1 MCTRFYADIDKE
13 LKPFIDEAR
22 QASFAQ
28 QMMISLSRPLTMSG
42 EIRPTD
48 IAAVIA
54 PAKNGRKA
62 VFPMQWGFSINGLK
76 NPIVNARIESASG
89 KPAFRDSWYRRR
101 CVIPASW
108 YYEWQHFTMPDGRT
122 RTGDKYAIQPEGSA
136 VTWLAGLY
144 RFEETDGFRYPVF
157 VVLTRE
163 PSGAVSG
170 IHDRMPVI
178 LPQSAV
184 DGWIAPDGSPD
195 EIAKLAVTDLVTE
208 KAQTGSAGPGYSG
221 MS

>member
-13 LKPFIDEAR
+13 LKPFADEA
-22 QASFAQ
+22 QSVSFAQ
-28 QMMISLSRPLTMSG
+28 QMMTELSRPLAMSG

-54 PAKNGRKA
+54 PARNGKRA

-76 NPIVNARIESASG
+76 SPIVNARIESAAE
-89 KPAFRDSWYRRR
+89 KPTFRDSWYRRR

-108 YYEWQHFTMPDGRT
+108 YYEWQHYRTPDGRT
-122 RTGDKYAIQPEGSA
+122 RTGEKYAIQPKDSEI
-136 VTWLAGLY
+136 TWLAGLY
-144 RFEETDGFRYPVF
+144 RFEEKGKFRYPVF

-163 PSGAVSG
+163 PCEAVSG

-178 LPQSAV
+178 LPEAAV
-184 DGWIAPDGSPD
+184 DEWIAVGGTPD
-195 EIAKLAVTDLVTE
+195 VTVKKALTDMMVE
-208 KAQTGSAGPGYSG
+208 KA
-221 MS
+221 

>member
-13 LKPFIDEAR
+13 LKPFIDEA
-22 QASFAQ
+22 QNASFAQ

-54 PAKNGRKA
+54 PARNGQRS

-76 NPIVNARIESASG
+76 TPIVNARIESAAE
-89 KPAFRDSWYRRR
+89 KPTFRDSWYRRR

-108 YYEWQHFTMPDGRT
+108 YYEWQHYKTSDGKT
-122 RTGDKYAIQPEGSA
+122 KTGEKYAIQPQNSK

-144 RFEETDGFRYPVF
+144 RFEELNGFKYPVF
-157 VVLTRE
+157 VVLTRD
-163 PSGAVSG
+163 PSESVSG

-178 LPQSAV
+178 LPENAV
-184 DGWIAPDGSPD
+184 GDWIALNGNPD
-195 EIAKLAVTDLVTE
+195 EIVNSAITDLVLE
-208 KAQTGSAGPGYSG
+208 KNIATRG
-221 MS
+221 

>member
-13 LKPFIDEAR
+13 LRPFADAAQR
-22 QASFAQ
+22 ASFAE
-28 QMMISLSRPLTMSG
+28 QMMIELSRPLSMSG

-54 PAKNGRKA
+54 PARNGKRA

-76 NPIVNARIESASG
+76 TPIVNARMESAAE

-108 YYEWQHFTMPDGRT
+108 YYEWQHYKTPDGRM
-122 RTGDKYAIQPEGSA
+122 RTGEKYAIQPKNSGI
-136 VTWLAGLY
+136 TWLAGLY
-144 RFEETDGFRYPVF
+144 RFEEKGKFRYPVF

-163 PSGAVSG
+163 PCEAVSG

-178 LPQSAV
+178 LPESAV
-184 DGWIAPDGSPD
+184 DEWISIGGIPEKTVRNA
-195 EIAKLAVTDLVTE
+195 LTDMMVE
-208 KAQTGSAGPGYSG
+208 KA
-221 MS
+221 

>member
-13 LKPFIDEAR
+13 LKPFIDEA
-22 QASFAQ
+22 QSASFAQ

-54 PAKNGRKA
+54 PARNGQRA
-62 VFPMQWGFSINGLK
+62 VFPMQWGFSISGMK
-76 NPIVNARIESASG
+76 TPIVNARIESAAE
-89 KPAFRDSWYRRR
+89 KPTFRDSWYRRR

-108 YYEWQHFTMPDGRT
+108 YYEWQHYHTPDGKT
-122 RTGDKYAIQPEGSA
+122 RTGEKYAIQPKDTDI
-136 VTWLAGLY
+136 TWLAGLY
-144 RFEETDGFRYPVF
+144 RFEEINGFKYPVF

-163 PSGAVSG
+163 PSESVSA

-178 LPQSAV
+178 LPERLV
-184 DGWIAPDGSPD
+184 DNWIAPNGDPENIIKSA
-195 EIAKLAVTDLVTE
+195 ITDLVLE
-208 KAQTGSAGPGYSG
+208 KT
-221 MS
+221 

>member
-13 LKPFIDEAR
+13 LKPFIDEA
-22 QASFAQ
+22 QNASFAQ
-28 QMMISLSRPLTMSG
+28 QMMISLSRTLTMSG

-54 PAKNGRKA
+54 PARNGQRA

-76 NPIVNARIESASG
+76 TPIVNARIESAAE
-89 KPAFRDSWYRRR
+89 KPTFRDSWYRRR

-108 YYEWQHFTMPDGRT
+108 YYEWQHYKTSDGKT
-122 RTGDKYAIQPEGSA
+122 KTGEKYAIQAQNSK

-144 RFEETDGFRYPVF
+144 RFEELNGFKYPVF

-163 PSGAVSG
+163 PSESVSG

-178 LPQSAV
+178 LSENAV
-184 DGWIAPDGSPD
+184 GDWIALNGNPD
-195 EIAKLAVTDLVTE
+195 EIVNSAITDLVLE
-208 KAQTGSAGPGYSG
+208 KA
-221 MS
+221 

>member
-13 LKPFIDEAR
+13 LKPFIDEA
-22 QASFAQ
+22 QNASFAQ

-54 PAKNGRKA
+54 PARNGQRS

-76 NPIVNARIESASG
+76 TPIVNARIESAAE
-89 KPAFRDSWYRRR
+89 KPTFRDSWYRRR

-108 YYEWQHFTMPDGRT
+108 YYEWQQYKTSDGKT
-122 RTGDKYAIQPEGSA
+122 KTGEKYAIQPQNSK

-144 RFEETDGFRYPVF
+144 RFEELNGFKYPVF
-157 VVLTRE
+157 VVLTRD
-163 PSGAVSG
+163 PSESVSG

-178 LPQSAV
+178 LPENAV
-184 DGWIAPDGSPD
+184 GDWIALNGNPD
-195 EIAKLAVTDLVTE
+195 EIVNSAITDLVLE
-208 KAQTGSAGPGYSG
+208 KNIATRG
-221 MS
+221 

>member
-13 LKPFIDEAR
+13 LKPFIDEAQ

-54 PAKNGRKA
+54 PARNGQRA
-62 VFPMQWGFSINGLK
+62 VFPMQWGFSISGMK
-76 NPIVNARIESASG
+76 TPIVNARIESAAE
-89 KPAFRDSWYRRR
+89 KPTFRDSWYRRR

-108 YYEWQHFTMPDGRT
+108 YFEWQHYKTSDGRT
-122 RTGDKYAIQPEGSA
+122 RTGDKYAIQPKDSDI
-136 VTWLAGLY
+136 TWLAGLY
-144 RFEETDGFRYPVF
+144 RFEEMNGFKYPVF

-163 PSGAVSG
+163 PSDAVSG

-184 DGWIAPDGSPD
+184 SDWIALNGNPD
-195 EIAKLAVTDLVTE
+195 EIVKSAITDLVLE
-208 KAQTGSAGPGYSG
+208 KA
-221 MS
+221 

>member
-13 LKPFIDEAR
+13 LKPFIDEA
-22 QASFAQ
+22 QNASFAQ

-54 PAKNGRKA
+54 PARNGQRS
-62 VFPMQWGFSINGLK
+62 VFPMQWGFSINELK
-76 NPIVNARIESASG
+76 TPIVNARIESAAE
-89 KPAFRDSWYRRR
+89 KPTFRDSWYRRR

-108 YYEWQHFTMPDGRT
+108 YYEWQHYKTSDGKT
-122 RTGDKYAIQPEGSA
+122 KTGEKYAIQPQNSK

-144 RFEETDGFRYPVF
+144 RFEELNGFKYPVF
-157 VVLTRE
+157 VVLTRD
-163 PSGAVSG
+163 PSESVSG

-178 LPQSAV
+178 LPENAV
-184 DGWIAPDGSPD
+184 GDWIALNGNPD
-195 EIAKLAVTDLVTE
+195 EIVNSAITDLVLE
-208 KAQTGSAGPGYSG
+208 KA
-221 MS
+221 

>member
-13 LKPFIDEAR
+13 LKPYIDEAQ

-28 QMMISLSRPLTMSG
+28 QMMISLSRPITVSG

-54 PAKNGRKA
+54 PSRNRQRA
-62 VFPMQWGFSINGLK
+62 VFPMQWGFSISGMK
-76 NPIVNARIESASG
+76 TPIVNARIESAAE
-89 KPAFRDSWYRRR
+89 KPTFRDSWYRRR

-108 YYEWQHFTMPDGRT
+108 YYEWQHYKTPDGR
-122 RTGDKYAIQPEGSA
+122 RKTGDKYAIQPKDSDI
-136 VTWLAGLY
+136 TWLAGLY
-144 RFEETDGFRYPVF
+144 RFEELNGFKYPVF

-163 PSGAVSG
+163 PSEAVSG

-184 DGWIAPDGSPD
+184 GEWIAPNGNPD
-195 EIAKLAVTDLVTE
+195 DIVKSAITDLVLE
-208 KAQTGSAGPGYSG
+208 KA
-221 MS
+221 